1 MPRRG
6 LVPMVWVLIDPDGGR
21 HKIYD
26 LSEWARQNV
35 QLFFPENPPENAAQR
50 ICMGFQPIARG
61 MREPERKHKAKTYKK
76 WTLEE
81 PPRPRTDEDTEDSF
95 ESARPWVS
103 IGDRFGALTII
114 DTAPQKVYSDGGVA
128 AMWKVYCRFCGK
140 TKVMS
145 YAAIKRAVSCGCVA
159 SIQRKILCH
168 ICWKQF
174 SGTARSRYCPECKKK
189 YGKGRAPLKYFEM
202 PRPDWAED
210 LKPELPPAPKDDLSG
225 KTFGSWKVLCPAKEP
240 LYYICRCEKCGSIKS
255 VYRSSL
261 LQGTST
267 QCLSCAGKGPQ
278 PGISKSHF
286 KKACER
292 YVGKV
297 TNGWLVLE
305 VLPNDKKGKSFPCRA
320 ICPKCGKETVT
331 RLTRLS
337 KIQSCAECSQ
347 DLGKKASAIAPIVCA
362 DGSKI
367 TSIQSRMDGKVN
379 KNSSTGV
386 NGVTKRESGKYF
398 AYINFKRKQIGLGM
412 YDKLD
417 DAIAARKK
425 AEELIYAPYLE
436 AHEGWKDDLK
446 KALEELKK
454 K

>member
-1 MPRRG
+1 
-6 LVPMVWVLIDPDGGR
+6 MVWVLIDPDGGR
-21 HKIYD
+21 HRIYD
-26 LSEWARQNV
+26 LAGWIRQNIK
-35 QLFFPENPPENAAQR
+35 LFFPDDVPENAVSR
-50 ICMGFQPIARG
+50 VCCGFQAIAKG
-61 MREPERKHKAKTYKK
+61 LREPDRKYKAKTYKK
-76 WTLEE
+76 WTLAE

-95 ESARPWVS
+95 EMARPWVS

-114 DTAPQKVYSDGGVA
+114 DTAPKKVYPDGGVA
-128 AMWKVYCRFCGK
+128 VMWKVYCRFCGK

-145 YAAIKRAVSCGCVA
+145 YASITRSDSCGCLKRATQKVW
-159 SIQRKILCH
+159 CH
-168 ICWKQF
+168 ICWHEFLASPPAK
-174 SGTARSRYCPECKKK
+174 YCSECKKK
-189 YGKGRAPLKYFEM
+189 YKKSKKPFKSFET
-202 PRPDWAED
+202 PRPEWAKD
-210 LKPELPPAPKDDLSG
+210 LKPELPPAPKDDLTG

-240 LYYICRCEKCGSIKS
+240 YYYMCRCGKCGAVKR

-286 KKACER
+286 KKACEK

-305 VLPNDKKGKSFPCRA
+305 VLPPPKKGENFPCRA
-320 ICPKCGKETVT
+320 ICPKCGKETIT
-331 RLTRLS
+331 RVNRLNI
-337 KIQSCAECSQ
+337 IQRCAECNR
-347 DLGKKASAIAPIVCA
+347 DLAKKVDTIHSVICA
-362 DGSKI
+362 DGSKVD
-367 TSIQSRMDGKVN
+367 SIQARMNGRIN

-386 NGVTKRESGKYF
+386 NGVTWREKNGKYF

-412 YDKLD
+412 YEKLE

-436 AHEGWKDDLK
+436 AHEGWQDELK
-446 KALEELKK
+446 KALDELKK

>member
-1 MPRRG
+1 MPSRG
-6 LVPMVWVLIDPDGGR
+6 RIPMVWVLIDPDGGR

-26 LSEWARQNV
+26 LAGWIRQNIK
-35 QLFFPENPPENAAQR
+35 LFFPDDVPESAVSR
-50 ICMGFQPIARG
+50 VCCGFQAIAKG
-61 MREPERKHKAKTYKK
+61 LREPERKYKAKTYKK
-76 WTLEE
+76 WTLAE

-95 ESARPWVS
+95 ERARPWVS
-103 IGDRFGALTII
+103 IGDRFGALTIV
-114 DTAPQKVYSDGGVA
+114 DTAPKKVYAGNVEVA
-128 AMWKVYCRFCGK
+128 WKVYCRFCGE

-145 YAAIKRAVSCGCVA
+145 YASITRADSCGCLKHIPHKVWC
-159 SIQRKILCH
+159 R

-174 SGTARSRYCPECKKK
+174 SGLSPSKYCPECKKK
-189 YGKGRAPLKYFEM
+189 YGKGRASLKYFET

-210 LKPELPPAPKDDLSG
+210 IKPELPPAPKDDLSG

-305 VLPNDKKGKSFPCRA
+305 VLPNDEKGKSFPCRA

-347 DLGKKASAIAPIVCA
+347 DLGKKASAIAPIICA

-367 TSIQSRMDGKVN
+367 TSIQSRMDGKIN

-386 NGVTKRESGKYF
+386 NGVTKRENGKYF
-398 AYINFKRKQIGLGM
+398 SYINFKRKQIGLGM
-412 YDKLD
+412 YDKLE

-436 AHEGWKDDLK
+436 AHEGWRDDLK

>member
-1 MPRRG
+1 MPSRG
-6 LVPMVWVLIDPDGGR
+6 RIPMVWVLIDPDGGR

-50 ICMGFQPIARG
+50 ICRGFQPIARG
-61 MREPERKHKAKTYKK
+61 MREPEREHKAKTYKK

-81 PPRPRTDEDTEDSF
+81 PPRPRTDEDSEDSF
-95 ESARPWVS
+95 ESARPWAS
-103 IGDRFGALTII
+103 IADRFGALTIV
-114 DTAPQKVYSDGGVA
+114 DTAPKKVYAGNVEVA
-128 AMWKVYCRFCGK
+128 WKVYCRFCGK

-145 YAAIKRAVSCGCVA
+145 YPSIIRADSCGCLKRA
-159 SIQRKILCH
+159 TRKVWCH
-168 ICWKQF
+168 ICWHEFLASPPAK
-174 SGTARSRYCPECKKK
+174 YCPECKKK
-189 YGKGRAPLKYFEM
+189 YKKSKKTLRTFAT

-210 LKPELPPAPKDDLSG
+210 IKPELPPAPKDDLSG

-240 LYYICRCEKCGSIKS
+240 LYYICRCEKCGSIKR

-286 KKACER
+286 NKACER

-337 KIQSCAECSQ
+337 KIKSCAECSQ

-367 TSIQSRMDGKVN
+367 TSIQSRMDGKIN

-386 NGVTKRESGKYF
+386 NGVTKRENGKYF

-412 YDKLD
+412 YDKLE

-436 AHEGWKDDLK
+436 AHEGWRDDLK

>member
-26 LSEWARQNV
+26 LAGWIRQNIK
-35 QLFFPENPPENAAQR
+35 LFFPDEVPESAISR
-50 ICMGFQPIARG
+50 VCCGFQSIARG
-61 MREPERKHKAKTYKK
+61 MRETDRKYKAKSYKK
-76 WTLEE
+76 WTLAE

-95 ESARPWVS
+95 ERARPWVS
-103 IGDRFGALTII
+103 IGDRFGALTIV
-114 DTAPQKVYSDGGVA
+114 DTAPKKVYAGNVEVA
-128 AMWKVYCRFCGK
+128 WKVYCRFCGE

-145 YAAIKRAVSCGCVA
+145 YAAITRADSCGCLKRIPHKVWC
-159 SIQRKILCH
+159 R

-174 SGTARSRYCPECKKK
+174 SGLSPSKYCPECKDRYKK
-189 YGKGRAPLKYFEM
+189 SKKPFKSFET

-210 LKPELPPAPKDDLSG
+210 IKPELPPAPKDDLSG

-286 KKACER
+286 KKACEK

-305 VLPNDKKGKSFPCRA
+305 VLPNDEKGKSFPCRA

-367 TSIQSRMDGKVN
+367 TSIQSRMDGKIN

-386 NGVTKRESGKYF
+386 NGVTKRENGKYF

-412 YDKLD
+412 YDKLE

-436 AHEGWKDDLK
+436 AHEGWRDDLK